1 MSNKKHDPVDA
12 LKKAFEEA
20 VNDPELQERYDRFK
34 SARDYAKEEYNKL
47 VIRINENISS
57 LGILDQCILAQAKLG
72 IIATES
78 IAKVKEIQSVND
90 GLIHR
95 IEGFRATLD
104 ENDDLI
110 KKYDETTRDR
120 LFIWWQTLKAVDPET
135 KPWLEWK
142 HLYKNK
148 QI

>member
-1 MSNKKHDPVDA
+1 MGKKKHDPVEA

-20 VNDPELQERYDRFK
+20 VNDPGLQDRYDRFK
-34 SARDYAKEEYNKL
+34 SARDYAKEEHNKL
-47 VIRINENISS
+47 AAQVNENISS
-57 LGILDQCILAQAKLG
+57 INILDHCILEQAKLG

-78 IAKVKEIQSVND
+78 IDKVKEIQSIND

-120 LFIWWQTLKAVDPET
+120 LFIWWQTLKAVDLDTE
-135 KPWLEWK
+135 PWLEWK
-142 HLYKNK
+142 AQYRGK